1 MCRSSSNHQTTGR
14 HDLGTLGALASKV
27 RSTRRRDE
35 KNEKAGAGS
44 ESDVGGDAMEEGYK
58 ALGPKVQ
65 QFKRSVDQGSG
76 STAPPSCWASR
87 GEGSLRLAMARA
99 VQIVQA
105 SGGRN
110 FMNE

>member
-14 HDLGTLGALASKV
+14 HDLGTLGALASKL

-65 QFKRSVDQGSG
+65 QFKRSREWFDGPAELLG
-76 STAPPSCWASR
+76 
-87 GEGSLRLAMARA
+87 RA
-99 VQIVQA
+99 
-105 SGGRN
+105 GRADCDWPWRER
-110 FMNE
+110 FRSFRRAEAEIS

>member
-1 MCRSSSNHQTTGR
+1 MCGSSSNHQTTGR
-14 HDLGTLGALASKV
+14 HDLGTLGALASKL

-35 KNEKAGAGS
+35 KNEKAGG

-65 QFKRSVDQGSG
+65 QFKRSVDQGCG

-87 GEGSLRLAMARA
+87 GEGRLRLAMAGA

-110 FMNE
+110 F